1 MKTQKKQSLYKLKKV
16 GIICLTALS
25 VASCKKALDINVD
38 PNSPSQVS
46 IKDLLPS
53 AEVNLGYT
61 LGGEGSRIPGS
72 IVQYYAGHRGQPLN
86 YAQYNIQSADLDYLW
101 SNMYA
106 GVLRD
111 LKTIIDKGTAEN
123 DLVDAGAAQILSA
136 YSYSVLTDMF
146 GDIPFSQSL
155 NGLNGLTPAYDK
167 QEAIYPALI
176 TLIDQGITNLKS
188 GKGGA
193 TTPLINDVIFGGDIN
208 KWEQFGNSLKLR
220 LYNHLSKVQPTAA
233 LTFLNTT
240 PKLITINKDNAAV
253 VFGTSQANA
262 NPIYQFDV
270 LSGRLDNAMAN
281 TLVDRIKALNDPR
294 ITPYFFP
301 IEENTN
307 GKQGQILGNQPGVD
321 DDDSGMSK
329 FSREG
334 SAYAATD
341 APVMLMSAAEVQFI
355 IAEVQLRATN
365 NAAAATA
372 YNAAIDRDFE
382 FLGLGS
388 SATYRAQSAVAFNNT
403 TERLIGQKW
412 ITMLQAPF
420 ESWVD
425 YRRTGFP
432 ALKAATPNRTGGVI
446 PRKAPYPQVEINL
459 NRQSL
464 EAGPGFPVPFET
476 LKQRVWW
483 DRQ

>member
-1 MKTQKKQSLYKLKKV
+1 MKTQKIQSVYKLKKLGV
-16 GIICLTALS
+16 ICLTALS
-25 VASCKKALDINVD
+25 VASCSKALDINVD
-38 PNSPSQVS
+38 PTSPTQVN
-46 IKDLLPS
+46 IKNLLPS

-101 SNMYA
+101 TNMYA
-106 GVLRD
+106 GVLQD
-111 LKTIIDKGTAEN
+111 LKAIIDKGTAEN
-123 DLVDAGAAQILSA
+123 DLVDAGAAQILTA
-136 YSYSVLTDMF
+136 YSYSVLTDIF

-155 NGLNGLTPAYDK
+155 NGIITLTPAYDK

-176 TLIDQGITNLKS
+176 TLIDQGITNVKS

-193 TTPLINDVIFGGDIN
+193 EPLANDVIFNGNIT
-208 KWEQFGNSLKLR
+208 KWEKFGNSLKLR
-220 LYNHLSKVQPTAA
+220 LYNHLSKVQPAAA
-233 LTFLNTT
+233 LNYLNTN
-240 PKLITINKDNAAV
+240 PALITANADNASV
-253 VFGTSQANA
+253 VFGTTQANA

-270 LSGRLDNAMAN
+270 LSGRLDNAMAS

-294 ITPYFFP
+294 IDSYFFP
-301 IEENTN
+301 IQENTN
-307 GKQGQILGNQPGVD
+307 GKKGQIIGNVPGID

-334 SAYAATD
+334 SAYASTNS
-341 APVMLMSAAEVQFI
+341 PVMLMSAAEVQFI
-355 IAEVQLRATN
+355 ISEVQLRATN
-365 NAAAATA
+365 NAAATTA

-382 FLGLGS
+382 FLGVGS
-388 SATYRAQSAVAFNNT
+388 SAAYKAQANVAFNNT
-403 TERLIGQKW
+403 IERLISQKW

-432 ALKAATPNRTGGVI
+432 VLTAATPNRTSGVI
-446 PRKAPYPQVEINL
+446 PRRAPYPQVEINL

-464 EAGPGFPVPFET
+464 EAGPGVPVPFEA

-483 DRQ
+483 DKQ